1 LSGLNEEPG
10 TWNQEL
16 KRSEVM
22 QAKATARMIRVA
34 PRKVRL
40 LLDELRGKS
49 VEDGLTLLRYSGKP
63 SAQVVAK
70 VLASAAANAENN
82 YNMSPNDLR
91 VVAAFAGPGPSLKR
105 FKPRSRGR
113 VSPILR
119 RTSHIT
125 VVVGDN
131 EG

>member
-1 LSGLNEEPG
+1 
-10 TWNQEL
+10 
-16 KRSEVM
+16 M
-22 QAKATARMIRVA
+22 QAQATARMIRVA

-40 LLDELRGKS
+40 LLNELRGKR

-63 SAQVVAK
+63 SARVVAK

-82 YNMSPNDLR
+82 YNMSTNDLR
-91 VVAAFAGPGPSLKR
+91 VVAAYAGPGPSLKR

-113 VSPILR
+113 VSPILH

-125 VVVGDN
+125 VVVGDS
-131 EG
+131 EE